1 MDTLVRTVT
10 LNGFL
15 NVCNLHDIKSHA
27 LLRKVGL
34 NASALVDPERHISAE
49 TLCTLLDLASQE
61 SGSPAFG
68 IQMAQQRQTLDF
80 GILGVLMRHQPNLR
94 GMWLAAIQYR
104 GLLNDATAISLEP
117 SGETSL
123 LRFELLVDSRIPQT
137 QACELL
143 AGVMMRTCQ
152 AILGPVWAPKEVRF
166 MHAAPPEQYL
176 HKKFFGCPV
185 VFGSEFNGM
194 VLRTLDMNAPNPAAD
209 PELVRYAES
218 IVLPMRALGESALL
232 QEVRKNIY
240 LLMPLEQACIERVA
254 EQMHLSTRTLQ
265 RQLDQHGTSFS
276 ETLGTVRRNLVLRY
290 MDNSRYSIGQ
300 VAALTGYSR
309 QASFTR
315 WFHANFGTS
324 PRQWRR
330 ANLA

>member
-1 MDTLVRTVT
+1 MDTLVRTIT

-15 NVCNLHDIKSHA
+15 NVCNLHSVNSHA

-34 NASALVDPERHISAE
+34 DASALVDPERHISAE
-49 TLCTLLDLASQE
+49 TLCKLLDLAGQE

-94 GMWLAAIQYR
+94 DMWLAAIQYR
-104 GLLNDATAISLEP
+104 KLLNDATAISLEQ
-117 SGETSL
+117 SGDMSL

-137 QACELL
+137 QSCELL

-152 AILGPVWAPKEVRF
+152 AILGPAWSPKEMRF

-176 HKKFFGCPV
+176 HKQFFGCPV

-194 VLRTLDMNAPNPAAD
+194 VLRTLDMDASNPAAD

-218 IVLPMRALGESALL
+218 LAMPMSALGESALL
-232 QEVRKNIY
+232 QEVRKHIY

-254 EQMHLSTRTLQ
+254 EQLHLSTRTLQ

-276 ETLGTVRRNLVLRY
+276 EILDTVRRNLVLRY
-290 MDNSRYSIGQ
+290 MNNSRYSIGQ

-315 WFHANFGTS
+315 WFHANFGAS
-324 PRQWRR
+324 PRQWRQT
-330 ANLA
+330 NLA